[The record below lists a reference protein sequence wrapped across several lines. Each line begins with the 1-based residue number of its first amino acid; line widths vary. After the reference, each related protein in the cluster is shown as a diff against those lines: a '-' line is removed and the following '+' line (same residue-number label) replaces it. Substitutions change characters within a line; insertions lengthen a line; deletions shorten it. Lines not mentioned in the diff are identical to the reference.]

1 MSAEESI
8 YSRYKN
14 AASVSIPPNS
24 PWALG
29 VGNTPNP
36 YPLSFKIDGTAKGQ
50 RRNRGQQ
57 KTYNAYVVDADRTYG
72 DNDLLTSYR
81 EDASK
86 VNRSPSSSQPH
97 SILAQT
103 TPVKK
108 TLALHLDRTPSP
120 DQKPTPRPS
129 KLHGQTSFL
138 GYDPFTHEHPGS
150 PMTSHTPVGGGVLKR
165 PSQISLS
172 QFDEK
177 LSFREDPS
185 IATTFDPEKDK
196 HLYETSLDLY
206 RSFSKGSSKD
216 AESFLGE

>member
-14 AASVSIPPNS
+14 ATSVSTPPIS

-29 VGNTPNP
+29 IGNTPSP
-36 YPLSFKIDGTAKGQ
+36 YPLSFKVDGTAKGQ
-50 RRNRGQQ
+50 SKNRGQQ
-57 KTYNAYVVDADRTYG
+57 TISYETEADQTRGNYE
-72 DNDLLTSYR
+72 DLLTSYR

-86 VNRSPSSSQPH
+86 VDRSPSSSRPR

-103 TPVKK
+103 TPTKK
-108 TLALHLDRTPSP
+108 MLSLRLDKTPPP

-129 KLHGQTSFL
+129 RLHGQSSFM
-138 GYDPFTHEHPGS
+138 GFDPFAHEHMGS
-150 PMTSHTPVGGGVLKR
+150 PTISYTSVGSSVFKR
-165 PSQISLS
+165 PSQVSLS

-216 AESFLGE
+216 TESFFWE